1 MFLGDTFLFSK
12 VYDINTSVSKLNAD
26 LEMINYWAYQ
36 WKIRFNPGSKKQSN
50 EVIFSRKLSSNK
62 LSYPPVKC
70 NNNDIPKCLLQKH
83 IVILI
88 FFYSKLKFNAH
99 LNQKN
104 EICNKII
111 SLSGRLSVRSVLK
124 MLYLYNIS
132 LS

>member
-50 EVIFSRKLSSNK
+50 EVIFSWKLSSNK
-62 LSYPPVKC
+62 LSYPPIKC

-88 FFYSKLKFNAH
+88 FFLFKAQIQCSFKSKKWNLQQN
-99 LNQKN
+99 
-104 EICNKII
+104 NKP
-111 SLSGRLSVRSVLK
+111 
-124 MLYLYNIS
+124 
-132 LS
+132 